1 MKNLTLIL
9 IILLMA
15 ACVVIYLLI
24 RERSIAQR
32 DRTLE
37 AREFRSKAKES
48 LSKIEARDA
57 QISTLLND
65 RAEDSVR
72 QVKKEASFI
81 SRISALKSRVTGPA
95 VVQDTIIVIQDSLIS
110 VVRNSRH
117 TLYIT
122 DNQVID
128 SLQRQ
133 VSDISG
139 LFQGQLK
146 QSMKMESELE
156 RQKKKRI
163 VVSLGVN
170 YSPLGNQITPG
181 VHIGW
186 CLVRF

>member
-1 MKNLTLIL
+1 MRNHIIVILAVLLLISG
-9 IILLMA
+9 
-15 ACVVIYLLI
+15 VVIYLLI
-24 RERSIAQR
+24 RERFIAQR

-72 QVKKEASFI
+72 QVKKEAAFI

-110 VVRNSRH
+110 VVRNSRD

-128 SLQRQ
+128 SLKQNIYDFDKMFTECLIFSEKIQR
-133 VSDISG
+133 DYY
-139 LFQGQLK
+139 K
-146 QSMKMESELE
+146 E
-156 RQKKKRI
+156 KKKRW
-163 VVSLGVN
+163 SLGPHVGYGFRGADVGISIQ
-170 YSPLGNQITPG
+170 YSL
-181 VHIGW
+181 
-186 CLVRF
+186 LRL